1 MTIYRGILL
10 SRKFEKRNSMITF
23 KDFKNKRAEL
33 KDNRHQYNELIRT
46 SINNFI
52 EVYINSLELPA
63 ESFQTEGYTHHP
75 YVYVLDG
82 NGHWANSFDELT
94 IDKVN
99 GATFELYTVI
109 DDEPPIPRPMATRIN
124 VHVMDGK
131 LVYVLLADNQ
141 NNNVSVT
148 IDSSDDLNAF
158 SEMVKQ
164 SIVLKIENEPL
175 GKKTKADES
184 VKLWD

>member
-1 MTIYRGILL
+1 
-10 SRKFEKRNSMITF
+10 
-23 KDFKNKRAEL
+23 
-33 KDNRHQYNELIRT
+33 
-46 SINNFI
+46 
-52 EVYINSLELPA
+52 
-63 ESFQTEGYTHHP
+63 
-75 YVYVLDG
+75 
-82 NGHWANSFDELT
+82 
-94 IDKVN
+94 
-99 GATFELYTVI
+99 
-109 DDEPPIPRPMATRIN
+109 MATRIN

-131 LVYVLLADNQ
+131 LVYVLLEDNQ

-158 SEMVKQ
+158 SEFVKQ

>member
-1 MTIYRGILL
+1 
-10 SRKFEKRNSMITF
+10 MITF

-33 KDNRHQYNELIRT
+33 KGNRQQYKELILT

-52 EVYINSLELPA
+52 GDYIDSLELPA
-63 ESFQTEGYTHHP
+63 KSFQTERHTHHP
-75 YVYVLDG
+75 YVYVINENDRWCHSLD
-82 NGHWANSFDELT
+82 SLT
-94 IDKVN
+94 IDKVD

-109 DDEPPIPRPMATRIN
+109 DDEPPLPRPVVTRIN

-141 NNNVSVT
+141 NKNVSVT
-148 IDSSDDLNAF
+148 IHGSDDLNNF
-158 SEMVKQ
+158 IEIVKQ
-164 SIVLKIENEPL
+164 SIILKIESEPL
-175 GKKTKADES
+175 GKKTNADEI

>member
-1 MTIYRGILL
+1 
-10 SRKFEKRNSMITF
+10 MITF

-33 KDNRHQYNELIRT
+33 KGNRHQYKELILT

-52 EVYINSLELPA
+52 VIYINSLELPA
-63 ESFQTEGYTHHP
+63 ESFQTESHTHHP
-75 YVYVLDG
+75 YVYVINK
-82 NGHWANSFDELT
+82 NGSWGHSFDSLT
-94 IDKVN
+94 IDKVD

-109 DDEPPIPRPMATRIN
+109 DDEPPLPRPVVTRIN

-148 IDSSDDLNAF
+148 IHNSDDLKAF

-164 SIVLKIENEPL
+164 SIILKIESEPL
-175 GKKTKADES
+175 GKKTKADE
-184 VKLWD
+184 

>member
-1 MTIYRGILL
+1 
-10 SRKFEKRNSMITF
+10 MITF
-23 KDFKNKRAEL
+23 KDLKNKRAEL
-33 KDNRHQYNELIRT
+33 KVNRNQYKELILT

-52 EVYINSLELPA
+52 EIYINSLDLPA

-75 YVYVLDG
+75 YVYVINDNDRWG
-82 NGHWANSFDELT
+82 DSFDNLE

-99 GATFELYTVI
+99 GATFELYTVV
-109 DDEPPIPRPMATRIN
+109 DDEPPLPRPVVTRIN

-158 SEMVKQ
+158 SESVKR
-164 SIVLKIENEPL
+164 SIILKIESEPL

>member
-1 MTIYRGILL
+1 
-10 SRKFEKRNSMITF
+10 MITF

-33 KDNRHQYNELIRT
+33 KVNRNQYKELILT

-52 EVYINSLELPA
+52 EIYINSLDLPA

-75 YVYVLDG
+75 YVYVINENDRW
-82 NGHWANSFDELT
+82 GHSFDNLV

-99 GATFELYTVI
+99 GATFELYTVV
-109 DDEPPIPRPMATRIN
+109 DDEPPLPRPVVTRIN

-148 IDSSDDLNAF
+148 IDSSDDLIAF
-158 SEMVKQ
+158 SEMVKR
-164 SIVLKIENEPL
+164 SIILKIESEPL
-175 GKKTKADES
+175 GKKTKVDES

>member
-1 MTIYRGILL
+1 
-10 SRKFEKRNSMITF
+10 MITF
-23 KDFKNKRAEL
+23 KDLKNKRAEL
-33 KDNRHQYNELIRT
+33 KVNRNQYKELILT

-52 EVYINSLELPA
+52 EIYINSLDLPA

-75 YVYVLDG
+75 YVYVINDNDRWG
-82 NGHWANSFDELT
+82 DSFDNLE

-99 GATFELYTVI
+99 GATFELYTVV
-109 DDEPPIPRPMATRIN
+109 DDEPPLPRPVVTRIN

-158 SEMVKQ
+158 SESVKR
-164 SIVLKIENEPL
+164 SIILKIESEPL
-175 GKKTKADES
+175 GKKKKADES